1 MPHFDVKAITASRAY
16 TTYKETVRLE
26 AKHKHFDGWKTVA
39 HFPRKISRD
48 IYFFIKKEGE
58 RISGNV
64 KSLNYKPSPIP
75 SEDLEV
81 PLLLTFSCPKEWVRN
96 KMKDFINDF
105 YPYDFT
111 GIIHNDNSSHEIDT
125 EIDLKLTEK
134 EDDKEEIEAS
144 ALVVDDK
151 VTSKLLRQDTACIAI
166 DDY

>member
-1 MPHFDVKAITASRAY
+1 MPHFDVKAITASRGY
-16 TTYKETVRLE
+16 TTYKETVWLE
-26 AKHKHFDGWKTVA
+26 PKHKHLDGWKAVA

-58 RISGNV
+58 SISGNV
-64 KSLNYKPSPIP
+64 KSLNCKSSPIRP
-75 SEDLEV
+75 EDLEV

-105 YPYDFT
+105 YLYDFA
-111 GIIHNDNSSHEIDT
+111 GIIHNDNSSHETDI

-134 EDDKEEIEAS
+134 EDDKEETEAS

-151 VTSKLLRQDTACIAI
+151 VTSKLLRKDMACIAI
-166 DDY
+166 GDY